1 MQSCKGVVSTFID
14 LGSRMRS
21 LIVGVLFSFGT
32 LLSPAVTACG
42 WWGDA
47 ENDAVQD
54 AVTVDSGGRRLPADQ
69 LIDETPEALTRQA
82 NRLRRFG
89 VSGYAGALRLYRQAA
104 DADFAPAQNNL
115 AIMYEEGLGVVSDLT
130 VAIQWYRRAAEL
142 GEANA
147 QHHLGKM
154 LLAGRGLEQD
164 IDEGIQL
171 IEQAARQGHADA
183 CADLARL
190 YSGGE
195 YLKKDI
201 EKARYWW
208 RQAAQNG
215 YPNAQ
220 QAIDALK

>member
-1 MQSCKGVVSTFID
+1 
-14 LGSRMRS
+14 MRS
-21 LIVGVLFSFGT
+21 LIVGVLFCLVT
-32 LLSPAVTACG
+32 LLPIAASACG

-47 ENDAVQD
+47 ENDASQD
-54 AVTVDSGGRRLPADQ
+54 AITVDAAGRRAPSEQ
-69 LIDETPEALTRQA
+69 LIDGTPEALTRQA

-115 AIMYEEGLGVVSDLT
+115 AMMYEEGLGVVSDLT

-171 IEQAARQGHADA
+171 IEQAAKQGHATA

-190 YSGGE
+190 YRRGE

-201 EKARYWW
+201 EKARYW
-208 RQAAQNG
+208 RQQAAQNE

-220 QAIDALK
+220 QAIDAPQ